1 MEISKID
8 INSIPLTD
16 KIDLNDKIYIF
27 KERDR
32 KYFLE
37 KVNISELS
45 SFLYSKEFVDKFNQK
60 YNELLE
66 LSSNFVAYLRDTFP
80 TLEYIEN
87 TFATTEY
94 FNSKYDELQ
103 HKANVEENILNNY
116 LTRKANEKRKQTA
129 FREIEELKNTRL
141 NSDATSIVARIPYV

>member
-66 LSSNFVAYLRDTFP
+66 LSSNFVAYLRDAFP

-141 NSDATSIVARIPYV
+141 NSDATSIVARIPYI